1 MIVNPNE
8 TMISEWYKCNKHIAD
23 YLVYT
28 CKIPF
33 VSMKGGVYYFVKTDE
48 LNKRLK
54 RLPLGLKIMKIFR
67 V

>member
-23 YLVYT
+23 YLV
-28 CKIPF
+28 
-33 VSMKGGVYYFVKTDE
+33 SMKGGFYYFVKTDE

-54 RLPLGLKIMKIFR
+54 KLPLGLKIMKIFR